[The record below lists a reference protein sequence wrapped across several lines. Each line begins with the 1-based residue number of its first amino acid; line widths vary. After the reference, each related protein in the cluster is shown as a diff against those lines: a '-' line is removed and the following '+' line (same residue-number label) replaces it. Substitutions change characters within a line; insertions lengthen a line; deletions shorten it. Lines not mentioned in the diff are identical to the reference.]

1 MKRTTKK
8 SLLLAVCLTVA
19 GLLWFEQRPVI
30 AQTVTRFLGATSSQP
45 LALTAD
51 DAFLAVVNP
60 DNNSVSFFDL
70 RLDRNRRLAEVP
82 VQTEPNGVA
91 MLPDGSKA
99 YVANTVSG
107 SVSVIKLNIRN
118 GVIGRALLHI
128 PVGTEPYGVALTPNG
143 KKLYVT
149 NA

>member
-1 MKRTTKK
+1 MKQTTKK
-8 SLLLAVCLTVA
+8 SLLLAVGLTVA

-30 AQTVTRFLGATSSQP
+30 AQTTPVTRFVGATSSQP

-51 DAFLAVVNP
+51 DAFMAVVNP

-82 VQTEPNGVA
+82 VQTEPNSVA

-107 SVSVIKLNIRN
+107 TVSVIRLNIRN
-118 GVIGRALLHI
+118 GIISRPYLDI
-128 PVGTEPYGVALTPNG
+128 PVGTE
-143 KKLYVT
+143 
-149 NA
+149 